1 MTGLQGGHATAMNL
15 HRTAKLYGGYSVGVR
30 LLLDASKRRVPSKL
44 SLRTSFALCHTYHGS
59 ATASLLRPGVRRSVH
74 PSHLRHQSDIAQAQF
89 GTGRN
94 KDLPATPART
104 RFAPSPTGQ
113 LHIGGLR
120 TALFSYLLAK
130 RTQGQ
135 FILRIEDTDQ
145 VCLFP

>member
-1 MTGLQGGHATAMNL
+1 MTGLRGGHATAMNP
-15 HRTAKLYGGYSVGVR
+15 HGMAKLCGGYSVGVC
-30 LLLDASKRRVPSKL
+30 LFLNASNRSVPSK
-44 SLRTSFALCHTYHGS
+44 SSTRTLGRTYHGS
-59 ATASLLRPGVRRSVH
+59 ATVLRLRPSVGRSVH
-74 PSHLRHQSDIAQAQF
+74 PSHLRHRSDIAQAQF
-89 GTGRN
+89 GPGRN
-94 KDLPATPART
+94 KDVPATPART

-145 VCLFP
+145 VCLSP